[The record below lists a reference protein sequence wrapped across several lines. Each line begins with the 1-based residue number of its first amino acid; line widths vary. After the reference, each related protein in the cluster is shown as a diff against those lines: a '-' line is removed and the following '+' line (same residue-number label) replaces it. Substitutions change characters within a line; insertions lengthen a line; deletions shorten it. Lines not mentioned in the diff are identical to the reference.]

1 MSGAYLEK
9 EMSVLDCE
17 PLKVIAEV
25 VNLKEEDLVTREGGE
40 GEKKIFGKLICPR
53 GKLNPGPLHE
63 RQDCWLLLQDIGKQA
78 WKLLAINWKNLIL
91 EIIFDS

>member
-9 EMSVLDCE
+9 EMSVLDFE

-40 GEKKIFGKLICPR
+40 GEKKYFE
-53 GKLNPGPLHE
+53 N
-63 RQDCWLLLQDIGKQA
+63 
-78 WKLLAINWKNLIL
+78 
-91 EIIFDS
+91 